1 MASIVGTSVRV
12 VEAPGLSID
21 ELVGNVATNQDD
33 VSVANVTA
41 SKGTAEPWLTLGYD
55 EWICVTSGA
64 VVIEEEGK
72 PPLTVPAGRTVML
85 PKGTRFRPSFP
96 EDTSYI
102 PICVPAFRPDRC
114 IREDTDADGAAISSN
129 LQKLHK
135 KDGEPKKK
143 EEPPEVLYHM
153 LAKEEWEKA
162 KAKGDACEFAVRFSL
177 VPVSP
182 SSPAHQSLSQSNRI
196 TCSLLTLLSSH
207 SPDFPP
213 TFEADSFLTHATGV
227 PSRLISTANHYYQN
241 VPGDWI
247 CLEFTRS
254 SLRKRGIF
262 VRDEHATPV
271 GATGTDSEMMADW
284 VCPHVIG
291 GIPLDVVQKTYA
303 MVREGEKYLRIE
315 GLTE

>member
-162 KAKGDACEFAVRFSL
+162 QAKGDACEFAVRFSL
-177 VPVSP
+177 VPVLSFLSCSSITQSVKSNNLLSP
-182 SSPAHQSLSQSNRI
+182 DP
-196 TCSLLTLLSSH
+196 SLLSLPRLPSH
-207 SPDFPP
+207 
-213 TFEADSFLTHATGV
+213 
-227 PSRLISTANHYYQN
+227 
-241 VPGDWI
+241 
-247 CLEFTRS
+247 
-254 SLRKRGIF
+254 
-262 VRDEHATPV
+262 VRDRLLPNSRHRR
-271 GATGTDSEMMADW
+271 
-284 VCPHVIG
+284 
-291 GIPLDVVQKTYA
+291 PLPPDLHRQPLLPE
-303 MVREGEKYLRIE
+303 RSR
-315 GLTE
+315 